1 MHIGNFSSTV
11 PGDMNQKRLSSR
23 VYPLIRAAIA
33 AAVLPVLF
41 IYVMIAK
48 PDYKLMNAAAHVVVP
63 VARGV
68 GDVITWPV
76 RAVGNTVVNI
86 RELANARAENE
97 ELRARLDAALAQ
109 SDAGMVALAENQRL
123 NRELD
128 TVRSQPQRAI
138 IADITHDA
146 AAFNHNTFFV
156 SRGADDDIST
166 GMVVVSMDGR
176 LVGVITDVAAAY
188 ARVRAISD
196 AASNIA
202 VRIVGADVYGFV
214 QGGGGRARLD
224 LLSDPAF
231 QPATGN
237 VLVTSNISGIL
248 PAGIVVGTIDSD
260 GNITFTNPKS
270 ISRVMILKFDGQNK
284 YK

>member
-1 MHIGNFSSTV
+1 MHIGNFSGTV
-11 PGDMNQKRLSSR
+11 HTDMNQKRLSSR

-76 RAVGNTVVNI
+76 RVVGNTVVNI

-97 ELRARLDAALAQ
+97 ELRARLDAALAGR
-109 SDAGMVALAENQRL
+109 DTCDVAIAENQRL

-128 TVRSQPQRAI
+128 TVRSQPQRAV
-138 IADITHDA
+138 IADITHDM

-156 SRGADDDIST
+156 TRGADDGISP
-166 GMVVVSMDGR
+166 GMVVVSTDGR
-176 LVGVITDVAAAY
+176 LVGIVTDVASGFS
-188 ARVRAISD
+188 RVRAVVD

-202 VRIVGADVYGFV
+202 VRIVGSDVYGFV
-214 QGGGGRARLD
+214 QGAGARARLD

-231 QPATGN
+231 QPAPGN

-248 PAGIVVGTIDSD
+248 PAGIVVGTVDASGDISV
-260 GNITFTNPKS
+260 TNPKGL
-270 ISRVMILKFDGQNK
+270 SRVMILKFDGQNK

>member
-1 MHIGNFSSTV
+1 
-11 PGDMNQKRLSSR
+11 MNQKRLSSR

-63 VARGV
+63 IAHGV
-68 GDVITWPV
+68 GDIITWPV
-76 RAVGNTVVNI
+76 RVVGNTVVNI

-97 ELRARLDAALAQ
+97 ELRARLDAALAGR
-109 SDAGMVALAENQRL
+109 DACNIAMAENQRL

-138 IADITHDA
+138 IADIIHDA
-146 AAFNHNTFFV
+146 SAFNHNTFFV
-156 SRGADDDIST
+156 SRGADDNISA

-176 LVGVITDVAAAY
+176 FIGVITDVAATY
-188 ARVRAISD
+188 ARVRTIAD

-231 QPATGN
+231 QPAKGN

-248 PAGIVVGTIDSD
+248 PAGIVVGTIGAD
-260 GNITFTNPKS
+260 GDIVVTNPKS
-270 ISRVMILKFDGQNK
+270 LSRVMILKFDGQNK